1 MRSLS
6 LFTLLFFSSVICASG
21 QNDASK
27 SDKLPAT
34 TDRNAVKPEPEKS
47 SPVKTDA
54 QPEPLDVKPVDKKST
69 PAKPEDAH
77 KNSGNSKKD
86 DDDKVDLTSTGYIR
100 PDSKKR
106 FKNYVNSVV
115 GPFAWARYSLSA
127 GMLTW
132 RNSPQEWGDKWEGF
146 GRRFGNAFGK
156 SAIRNTTVYA
166 LDEAL
171 KYDSNFY
178 RSRDRSVAARMRNSV
193 FSAVTAR
200 NKEGKR
206 VVGVPRLV
214 GNFTSEIISSTTWYP
229 PRYDVVHGIK
239 GGAISIGINVGFNL
253 IREFIW
259 K

>member
-6 LFTLLFFSSVICASG
+6 LFALLLLSSVLYSSAQSTV
-21 QNDASK
+21 SK
-27 SDKLPAT
+27 PDKTP
-34 TDRNAVKPEPEKS
+34 VKPDKNTVVTEPGKA
-47 SPVKTDA
+47 SPASPDV
-54 QPEPLDVKPVDKKST
+54 QPESADADAKDKRSSS
-69 PAKPEDAH
+69 AKADDEA
-77 KNSGNSKKD
+77 KNDKD
-86 DDDKVDLTSTGYIR
+86 DDKQVGLTSTGYIR
-100 PDSKKR
+100 PNSEKR
-106 FKNYVNSVV
+106 FKRYVNNVV
-115 GPFAWARYSLSA
+115 GPFAWARYSISA

-132 RNSPQEWGDKWEGF
+132 RNSPEEWGDKWEGF
-146 GRRFGNAFGK
+146 GRRFGNALGK

-166 LDEAL
+166 LDEAF

-178 RSRDRSVAARMRNSV
+178 RSRDRSVAARLRNSV

-200 NKEGKR
+200 NKKGKR

-214 GNFTSEIISSTTWYP
+214 GNFTSNIISSTTWYP

-253 IREFIW
+253 IREFVW

>member
-6 LFTLLFFSSVICASG
+6 LFALLLLSSVLSSSAQSTVSKPDKIPDKTEKNTVLTEPGKAS
-21 QNDASK
+21 
-27 SDKLPAT
+27 PA
-34 TDRNAVKPEPEKS
+34 NP
-47 SPVKTDA
+47 DA
-54 QPEPLDVKPVDKKST
+54 QPESADAKDKKS
-69 PAKPEDAH
+69 PSAKADDGV
-77 KNSGNSKKD
+77 KNDKD
-86 DDDKVDLTSTGYIR
+86 DDDQVGLTSTGYIR
-100 PDSKKR
+100 PNSEKR
-106 FKNYVNSVV
+106 FKRYVNSVV
-115 GPFAWARYSLSA
+115 GPFAWARYSISA
-127 GMLTW
+127 GMQTW
-132 RNSPQEWGDKWEGF
+132 RNSPEEWGDKWEGF
-146 GRRFGNAFGK
+146 GRRFGNALGK
-156 SAIRNTTVYA
+156 SAIRNTTIYA

-178 RSRDRSVAARMRNSV
+178 RSRDRSVAARLRNSV